1 MPPIFFL
8 LSLSQNSIIN
18 LPKGKCKHSRVFYS
32 CTIPPAVGEH
42 GVYHEDGI
50 VLD

>member
-1 MPPIFFL
+1 MPPIFFFCPYL
-8 LSLSQNSIIN
+8 KTASLTFLKVNVNIQEYFIY
-18 LPKGKCKHSRVFYS
+18 V
-32 CTIPPAVGEH
+32 TIPVGEH